1 MDTLISVVTVVI
13 VGILVGAEFA
23 VAVFV
28 NPIFDRL
35 PHNGG
40 LAARTDGA
48 RLLGRVMPFWYI
60 ASVVLAVVT
69 ALAVAGSGRWFWV
82 AGAGLLLVSVLM
94 SVTLLVPINNRVR
107 RWSGS
112 DFPADWRE
120 QVGRWDRLHFVRVAV
135 ITAGFV
141 LMAIAATR

>member
-1 MDTLISVVTVVI
+1 MDALISVVTLVV
-13 VGILVGAEFA
+13 VGMLVGVEFA

-48 RLLGRVMPFWYI
+48 RVLGRVMPFWYI
-60 ASVVLAVVT
+60 GSLVLAVAT
-69 ALAVAGSGRWFWV
+69 ALVVGGSGSWLWLV
-82 AGAGLLLVSVLM
+82 GAGLLVISVAL
-94 SVTLLVPINNRVR
+94 SVALLVPINNRVR
-107 RWSGS
+107 KWSGS

-120 QVGRWDRLHFVRVAV
+120 QVGRWDRLHYLRVAV

-141 LMAIAATR
+141 LMAVAATH